1 MPSDLEKFLQQAAE
15 RLAQKTAG
23 RTPAGGTR
31 PSSPPT
37 SSPRSRLRPPASPQ
51 GGRQLPRSEVVA
63 AEIIEDDSTRYR
75 KLREAGPD
83 PLSTIDTRPALAQSI
98 SQTDERM
105 VDHVHQVFDHE
116 LTNLRSSSAPL
127 GSAQS
132 LGASQ
137 ANQSNVATEVV
148 FRATYKNPLVEMLRN
163 PETLRAAFIVGEIFK
178 RPT

>member
-23 RTPAGGTR
+23 RTSTGGTR

-37 SSPRSRLRPPASPQ
+37 SSPRSRVRTPATPQ
-51 GGRQLPRSEVVA
+51 GGRQPPRAEVIA
-63 AEIIEDDSTRYR
+63 AEVIEDDSARYR
-75 KLREAGPD
+75 TLREAGPD
-83 PLSTIDTRPALAQSI
+83 PLSTIDTRPPLAQSI

-116 LTNLRSSSAPL
+116 LTNLRSPSTAFVSS
-127 GSAQS
+127 QS

-137 ANQSNVATEVV
+137 VNQSNVATEVV
-148 FRATYKNPLVEMLRN
+148 SRMGYKSPLVEMLRN
-163 PETLRAAFIVGEIFK
+163 PETLRAAFIVGEIFR